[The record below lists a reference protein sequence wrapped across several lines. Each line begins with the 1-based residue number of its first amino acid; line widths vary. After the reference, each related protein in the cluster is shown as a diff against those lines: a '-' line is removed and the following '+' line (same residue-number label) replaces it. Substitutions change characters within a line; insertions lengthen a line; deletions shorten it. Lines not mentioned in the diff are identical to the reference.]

1 MKKYL
6 AILILIPIFL
16 LVGCDLLTEDEVES
30 GFFDND
36 YLAECK
42 LLGLPV
48 PDTEDIKHDDN
59 TVYCNLTSDKF
70 ESYVSEVV
78 SFLISK
84 DDIYFKG
91 YHYETGNPGGIFF
104 LPEYRFAPLTI
115 DANYSTWF
123 AFSLTEQLNDDDE
136 FNYSYWNGITVKIE
150 QKEGKIGSYS
160 YNTVIVIDDDPNF
173 IVYQIN
179 EHSHIDDDK
188 NDVCDICCS
197 VHEHSFGEWQYDE
210 KYHWCSWS
218 CSWDACDIDTI
229 LEHFDEDDDKICD
242 VCGYVIN
249 VHEHTGEL
257 LSVEGGHWYQY
268 TCGCESPDILELHSD
283 YDANFI
289 CDICGY
295 NMPEHEHTYQNYQ
308 DENGHS
314 WSYTCGCMT
323 PPNFAQ
329 HHDGNGDGKCDD
341 CSYQIVAEGNHFIR
355 NQTGA
360 EWLLEINA
368 EDITEI
374 KMISGGG
381 GPLPPVSFTYISS
394 SENEAI
400 ISNIFEEYYWLD
412 SKPVSEEDTQ
422 IADGGYFV
430 VQFILNSGEVK
441 QLYFINGEFY
451 HDGNGNYFE
460 LVRLPVFRDGT
471 NFVSHYGFE
480 IWEKNCQVYLIDET
494 FVCEI
499 PVSEFEF
506 VELTDDIYLGE
517 TDPDRY
523 IEINGEKLYFIK
535 DSYFYIGDD
544 RSIYYELVSNSLD
557 ELIMKYSK

>member
-6 AILILIPIFL
+6 AILILIPVFL
-16 LVGCDLLTEDEVES
+16 LFGCDLLTENEVEA

-42 LLGLPV
+42 LSGMPV
-48 PDTEDIKHDDN
+48 PDTDDIKHDDN

-78 SFLISK
+78 SFLVYK

-115 DANYSTWF
+115 DANHSTWF
-123 AFSLTEQLNDDDE
+123 AFSLTEHLNDGDE
-136 FNYSYWNGITVKIE
+136 FNYSYWNGVTVKIE

-160 YNTVIVIDDDPNF
+160 YNTVIVIDNDPNF
-173 IVYQIN
+173 IVYHIN
-179 EHSHIDDDK
+179 EHSHVDDDK
-188 NDVCDICCS
+188 NDVCDICS
-197 VHEHSFGEWQYDE
+197 YEHEHSFGEWEYDE
-210 KYHWCSWS
+210 IYHWCSWS
-218 CSWDACDIDTI
+218 CGWDACDIDTI
-229 LEHFDEDDDKICD
+229 LEHFDDDGDKICD
-242 VCGYVIN
+242 ACGYEFSEHV
-249 VHEHTGEL
+249 HTGEL
-257 LSVEGGHWYQY
+257 HSGEAAHWYVY
-268 TCGCESPDILELHSD
+268 TCGCESPDIAELHSD

-323 PPNFAQ
+323 PPNFAL
-329 HHDGNGDGKCDD
+329 HYDGNGDGKCDD
-341 CSYQIVAEGNHFIR
+341 CSYQMVAESNHFIR
-355 NQTGA
+355 NQAGA
-360 EWLLEINA
+360 EWLLEITA
-368 EDITEI
+368 EDIVEI

-381 GPLPPVSFTYISS
+381 GPLPPISFTYISS
-394 SENEAI
+394 SKNKAVI
-400 ISNIFEEYYWLD
+400 ANIFEEYYWLD
-412 SKPVSEEDTQ
+412 SKPVSEENTQ

-430 VQFILNSGEVK
+430 VQFILNNGEVK
-441 QLYFINGEFY
+441 QIDFINGEFY

-460 LVRLPVFRDGT
+460 IVRLPVFRDGT

-506 VELTDDIYLGE
+506 VELTDDIYLGD